1 MGIMPTKTEL
11 ALEQTQQGV
20 SDEVLNI
27 RVILH
32 SVHSDDG
39 NPTSV
44 NIKQAL
50 RKIVTYRFSFTML
63 SALRRLGNRNGY
75 WSYETVSWR
84 FF

>member
-20 SDEVLNI
+20 SNKVLMLSGIEDSHHGPSDAMHNPPSPLKNI

-32 SVHSDDG
+32 SIHSDDG
-39 NPTSV
+39 NPSSA

-50 RKIVTYRFSFTML
+50 R
-63 SALRRLGNRNGY
+63 
-75 WSYETVSWR
+75 
-84 FF
+84 